1 MLKLNRLFYS
11 TVVSDTFSDRIAPTP
26 EQRRIL
32 NEARIA
38 IREHLRPLISKATV
52 TVLKMDKQVSPRFRT
67 QGSWRYGLCLQQAWV
82 SQELDWDYGIYL
94 PVDVWEDNGPPHEMA
109 PLYFNVVEGALK
121 PFCASRGWN
130 LIPGKNTCIR
140 VKISKWAH
148 FDIPLY
154 AAPAQDFQYI
164 LEKAA
169 RADSLRAYSG
179 TMTADSAAGELD
191 EQEWSELD
199 QIVLATRSGVWT
211 TSDPEAVCRWFEQ
224 LEAEFKDQ
232 FVRACRYLKAWRDF
246 QWKNGGGPSSLLL
259 MIIAA
264 QNYESFLG
272 RDDLALEAVARK
284 LPKVLLD
291 AVHESGIDDG
301 IENFNKLDSDAAS
314 EASVKAAALAA
325 GLKRALALPAGSEA
339 AAIAIM
345 TEQFGDRIPTLTH
358 LIDADGGGSVRS
370 VPARTVSRPVI
381 PATKGG

>member
-1 MLKLNRLFYS
+1 MLKLNRLFYT

-26 EQRRIL
+26 EQKRIL

-94 PVDVWEDNGPPHEMA
+94 PVEVWEDNGPPHEMA

-121 PFCASRGWN
+121 SFCASRGWD

-154 AAPAQDFQYI
+154 AAPAQEFQFI

-169 RADSLRAYSG
+169 RAVSLRADSG

-211 TSDPEAVCRWFEQ
+211 ASDPEAVCRWFEQ

-232 FVRACRYLKAWRDF
+232 FVRVCRYLKAWRDF
-246 QWKNGGGPSSLLL
+246 QWKNGGGPSSLLF

-264 QNYESFLG
+264 QNFQSCPG
-272 RDDLALEAVARK
+272 RDDLALEAATRK
-284 LPKVLLD
+284 LPQALLD
-291 AVHESGIDDG
+291 PMYEPGIDDG
-301 IENFNKLDSDAAS
+301 IENFNKLDSDTAR
-314 EASVKAAALAA
+314 EASTKAAALAA
-325 GLKRALALPAGSEA
+325 DLKRALALPAGSEA
-339 AAIAIM
+339 AAIAIL
-345 TEQFGDRIPTLTH
+345 TEQFGDRIPNLTH
-358 LIDADGGGSVRS
+358 LIDTDGGGFVRS
-370 VPARTVSRPVI
+370 VAARTVSRPVV

>member
-26 EQRRIL
+26 EQKRIL

-38 IREHLRPLISKATV
+38 IREHLRPLISRATV
-52 TVLKMDKQVSPRFRT
+52 TVLKMEKQVSPRFRT

-199 QIVLATRSGVWT
+199 QIVLAMRSGVWT
-211 TSDPEAVCRWFEQ
+211 ASDPEAVCRWFEQ
-224 LEAEFKDQ
+224 REIELKDQ
-232 FVRACRYLKAWRDF
+232 FVRVCRYLKAWRDF
-246 QWKNGGGPSSLLL
+246 QWKDGGGPSSLLL

-264 QNYESFLG
+264 QNFETWAG
-272 RDDLALEAVARK
+272 RDDLALEAVVRK

-291 AVHESGIDDG
+291 PVLEPGIDDG
-301 IENFNKLDSDAAS
+301 IENFNKLDADAAQ
-314 EASVKAAALAA
+314 EASMKATVLAKS
-325 GLKRALALPAGSEA
+325 LNRALALPSGSEP
-339 AAIAIM
+339 AAIGLLTA
-345 TEQFGDRIPTLTH
+345 QFGERIPNLTH
-358 LIDADGGGSVRS
+358 LIDTDDGSSIRS
-370 VPARTVSRPVI
+370 VSARTVSRPVVS
-381 PATKGG
+381 ATKGG